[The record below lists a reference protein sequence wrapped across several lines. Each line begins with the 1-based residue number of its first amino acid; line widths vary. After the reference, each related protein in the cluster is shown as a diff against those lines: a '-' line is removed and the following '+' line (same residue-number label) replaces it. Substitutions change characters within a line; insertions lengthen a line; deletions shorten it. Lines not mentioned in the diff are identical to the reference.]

1 MVLWVTKAA
10 TIETVWPLSQ
20 PFYRLVVVLCN
31 TRDSDKQTNGLQ
43 YQTVEQRTCINRAW
57 ETKQRAEAS
66 IERSL
71 ESIGLIDE
79 QPDHDDNGGSGFWS
93 HDSLF
98 T

>member
-1 MVLWVTKAA
+1 MLLGYHVMFLGRSWFSR
-10 TIETVWPLSQ
+10 E
-20 PFYRLVVVLCN
+20 N
-31 TRDSDKQTNGLQ
+31 TNGP
-43 YQTVEQRTCINRAW
+43 TTDRPDTHRAW

-79 QPDHDDNGGSGFWS
+79 QTDHDHDNGDENDADNGFRS

-98 T
+98 R

>member
-1 MVLWVTKAA
+1 MDEPTH
-10 TIETVWPLSQ
+10 IMS
-20 PFYRLVVVLCN
+20 
-31 TRDSDKQTNGLQ
+31 
-43 YQTVEQRTCINRAW
+43 RAW

-79 QPDHDDNGGSGFWS
+79 QPDYDDGDDGNGFRS

-98 T
+98 R